1 MNDPSE
7 ATVKPLRWIRGRP
20 AKHLDA
26 SQAIV
31 GLVACMPEA
40 DETDVVRGVVLE
52 DPLPL
57 EWTAD
62 RVITEVRRGAKPD
75 VGSGN
80 GPPPTCWIARA
91 GDSGSHAVSH

>member
-62 RVITEVRRGAKPD
+62 RVITEVRRGAKPE
-75 VGSGN
+75 VFSGN
-80 GPPPTCWIARA
+80 GPPPTCWIARRVFRI
-91 GDSGSHAVSH
+91 SCC